1 MSQNPFKLKSNYQPK
16 GDQPKAIQQ
25 IVESL
30 KQKNKYQTLKGVTGT
45 GKTFVMAK
53 IIEKMQKKTLILSH
67 NKTLAAQLYK
77 EFKEFFPD
85 NRVEYFISYYDY
97 YQPEAYVAKKDL
109 YIEKDASI
117 NDEIDKL
124 RLRATT
130 ALMSRDDVI
139 IVASVSC
146 IYGLGSPEHY
156 QTMNLLLKVGQQIK
170 RDKILT
176 QLVEMQYERND
187 MDLTRGKFKVTGS
200 ILEIVPA
207 YSDHAF
213 RIEFWDEEIEKISE
227 IDYLSNVVL
236 ADYEDIMIFPAKHF
250 VMPEDQMKI
259 AFNKI
264 EQELKE
270 RQKYFDKNSM
280 LLEKERIYSKTTYD
294 LEMMRSVGYCS
305 GIENYSRHLSGRKEG
320 EPPAVLLDYFEGDY
334 LIFVDESHIS
344 LPQVRGMFN
353 GDRARKLSLV
363 NHGFRLPSALDNRP
377 LYFDE
382 FDNKADNFVYVSAT
396 PSDLEIQK
404 SSNVV
409 EMINRPTGLL
419 DPKIEVRSTE
429 GQIDN
434 LYQEIKKN
442 IAKDGRILVL
452 TLTKK
457 LAETISD
464 FFQEKKLKIKY
475 LHHAIE
481 SLERIEIIHQLRKG
495 DIDVIV
501 GINLLREG
509 LDLPEVRLVAIL
521 DADKVGFLR
530 SKTSLI
536 QIVGRAARNSEG
548 YVLMY
553 ADKMSSAMKECI
565 EETDN
570 RRKLQLKFNQKNN
583 ITPKTVLK
591 KVDEILPVS
600 KKEQK
605 GKEEKNISKMNKRQL
620 NDHIA
625 KLSFEMKKAADLA
638 EYEKAIDLRDRIE
651 VLKKMKK
658 I

>member
-187 MDLTRGKFKVTGS
+187 MNLTRGKFKVTGS